1 MNFDNQIIYYTFHQ
15 TSFGKFALAASN
27 KGLKKVNLPGTTVR
41 TFIDLIQKFGKPINT
56 KNTILENACSQL
68 DEYLSGHRKK
78 FDIPFD
84 IENSGTRFQ
93 KDVWNILLSI
103 PYGKTLTYKD
113 VAIKLDNLGA
123 IRAVGQA
130 NKSNPIAVFIPCHR
144 VIGKNNLGGYAGKD
158 QKNIDLKAKLL
169 ELESPKKLEK
179 FLS

>member
-1 MNFDNQIIYYTFHQ
+1 M
-15 TSFGKFALAASN
+15 
-27 KGLKKVNLPGTTVR
+27 PGITEKQ
-41 TFIDLIQKFGKPINT
+41 FIDQLPSINLSAS

-84 IENSGTRFQ
+84 IENTGTRFQ

-103 PYGKTLTYKD
+103 PFGKTLTYKD